1 MNGGL
6 PPSRT
11 AASGELNDLV
21 AKVKAKLQENKR
33 TEADLAPELREFE
46 ALLAKH
52 KGEKTDD
59 VAQIL
64 LMEAMLYLQVL
75 DNNEKGT
82 ELIKQLQRD
91 FPGTKPAENA
101 DKTLASMKKQAE
113 AKKIKAALAEG
124 TKFPDFEVKDT
135 TGKPLSIAN
144 YKGKVVLLDF
154 WATWCGPCVH
164 ELPNVI
170 KTYEAHH
177 PKGFEIIGISLDKDQ
192 DKLASFTKEKNMTWV
207 QRLRRPCL
215 GEQAGGE
222 IRHQQ
227 HSGHVPPRRPGNHHR
242 QGPAWR
248 SPGGGGRQG
257 AGQAVEP
264 ATPAHIPQ
272 ARRDDLRPG

>member
-1 MNGGL
+1 MKTRILAVLVVLSLSLFSERGVAAE
-6 PPSRT
+6 PT

-144 YKGKVVLLDF
+144 YKGKVVLSRG
-154 WATWCGPCVH
+154 A
-164 ELPNVI
+164 
-170 KTYEAHH
+170 
-177 PKGFEIIGISLDKDQ
+177 
-192 DKLASFTKEKNMTWV
+192 
-207 QRLRRPCL
+207 
-215 GEQAGGE
+215 
-222 IRHQQ
+222 
-227 HSGHVPPRRPGNHHR
+227 PPR
-242 QGPAWR
+242 A
-248 SPGGGGRQG
+248 GRHPRCSRLP
-257 AGQAVEP
+257 VS
-264 ATPAHIPQ
+264 
-272 ARRDDLRPG
+272 